1 MDNFYLTDEDIYGF
15 EEDSEVVELRNE
27 VDKLKQKLEEKEDTI
42 KLIKEKLEHDIKVNE
57 RCLEEEIKDV
67 DFKRLLSMWIKFDKE
82 LLEAT
87 NDE

>member
-1 MDNFYLTDEDIYGF
+1 MDREFLTDEDIHGL
-15 EEDSEVVELRNE
+15 EEDSEIVKLRNE

-42 KLIKEKLEHDIKVNE
+42 KFIKEKLEHDIKVNE

-67 DFKRLLSMWIKFDKE
+67 DFKRLLSMRIKFDKE

-87 NDE
+87 SDE

>member
-1 MDNFYLTDEDIYGF
+1 MNDLFLTDEDIYGF

-42 KLIKEKLEHDIKVNE
+42 KFIKEKLEHDIKVNE
-57 RCLEEEIKDV
+57 RCLEEPTDT
-67 DFKRLLSMWIKFDKE
+67 DFRRLLTLLIKFDKE

>member
-1 MDNFYLTDEDIYGF
+1 MNDLFLTDEDIYGF

-27 VDKLKQKLEEKEDTI
+27 VDKLKQKLEEKDDTI
-42 KLIKEKLEHDIKVNE
+42 KFIEEKLEHDIKVNE

-67 DFKRLLSMWIKFDKE
+67 DCKRLLSMWIKFDKE

>member
-1 MDNFYLTDEDIYGF
+1 MNDLFLTDEDIYGF

-42 KLIKEKLEHDIKVNE
+42 KFIKEKLEHDIK
-57 RCLEEEIKDV
+57 
-67 DFKRLLSMWIKFDKE
+67 E

>member
-1 MDNFYLTDEDIYGF
+1 MNEFYLTDEDIYGF

-42 KLIKEKLEHDIKVNE
+42 KFIKEKLEHDIKVNE
-57 RCLEEEIKDV
+57 RCLEEPTDT
-67 DFKRLLSMWIKFDKE
+67 DFRRLLTLWIKFDKE

-87 NDE
+87 SDE

>member
-1 MDNFYLTDEDIYGF
+1 MNDLFLTDEDIYGF

-27 VDKLKQKLEEKEDTI
+27 VDKLKQKLEDKEDTI
-42 KLIKEKLEHDIKVNE
+42 KFIKEKLEHDIKVNE

>member
-1 MDNFYLTDEDIYGF
+1 MNDLFLTDEDIYGF

-42 KLIKEKLEHDIKVNE
+42 KFIKEKLEYDIKVNE
-57 RCLEEEIKDV
+57 RCLEEPADT
-67 DFKRLLSMWIKFDKE
+67 DFRRLLKLWIKFDKE

-87 NDE
+87 SDE

>member
-1 MDNFYLTDEDIYGF
+1 MNDLFLTDEDIYGF

-42 KLIKEKLEHDIKVNE
+42 KFIKEKLEYDIKVNE
-57 RCLEEEIKDV
+57 RCLEEEIKAV

>member
-1 MDNFYLTDEDIYGF
+1 MDREFLTDEDIHGL

-42 KLIKEKLEHDIKVNE
+42 KFIKEKLEHDIK
-57 RCLEEEIKDV
+57 
-67 DFKRLLSMWIKFDKE
+67 E

>member
-1 MDNFYLTDEDIYGF
+1 MNEFYLTDEDIYGF

-27 VDKLKQKLEEKEDTI
+27 VDKLKQKLEEKDDTI
-42 KLIKEKLEHDIKVNE
+42 KFIKEKLEHDIKVNE
-57 RCLEEEIKDV
+57 RCLEEPTDT
-67 DFKRLLSMWIKFDKE
+67 DFRRLLTLWIKFDKE

>member
-1 MDNFYLTDEDIYGF
+1 MNDLFLTDEDIYGF

-42 KLIKEKLEHDIKVNE
+42 KFIKEKLEHDIKVNE
-57 RCLEEEIKDV
+57 RCLEEPTDT
-67 DFKRLLSMWIKFDKE
+67 DFRRLLTLWIKFDKE

-87 NDE
+87 SDE

>member
-1 MDNFYLTDEDIYGF
+1 MDREFLTDEDIHGL
-15 EEDSEVVELRNE
+15 EEDSEVIKLRNE
-27 VDKLKQKLEEKEDTI
+27 VDKLKQKLEDKEDTI
-42 KLIKEKLEHDIKVNE
+42 KFIKEKLEHDIKLNE

-87 NDE
+87 SDE

>member
-1 MDNFYLTDEDIYGF
+1 MDREFLTDEDIHGL

-42 KLIKEKLEHDIKVNE
+42 KFIKEKLEHDIKLNE
-57 RCLEEEIKDV
+57 RCLEEPTDT
-67 DFKRLLSMWIKFDKE
+67 DFKRLLTLWIKFDKE

-87 NDE
+87 SDE

>member
-1 MDNFYLTDEDIYGF
+1 MNDLFLTDEDIYGF

-42 KLIKEKLEHDIKVNE
+42 KFIKEKLEHDIKVNE
-57 RCLEEEIKDV
+57 RCLEEPTDT
-67 DFKRLLSMWIKFDKE
+67 DFRRLLSMCIKFDKE

>member
-1 MDNFYLTDEDIYGF
+1 MNDLFLTDEDIYGF

-42 KLIKEKLEHDIKVNE
+42 KFIKEKLEHDIKVNE
-57 RCLEEEIKDV
+57 RCLEEPTDT
-67 DFKRLLSMWIKFDKE
+67 DFRRLLTLWIKFDKE

>member
-1 MDNFYLTDEDIYGF
+1 MDREFLTDEDIYGF

-42 KLIKEKLEHDIKVNE
+42 KFIKEKLEHDIK
-57 RCLEEEIKDV
+57 
-67 DFKRLLSMWIKFDKE
+67 E

-87 NDE
+87 SDE

>member
-1 MDNFYLTDEDIYGF
+1 MNDLFLTDEDIYGF

-27 VDKLKQKLEEKEDTI
+27 VDKLKQKLEEKDDTI
-42 KLIKEKLEHDIKVNE
+42 KFIKEKLEHDIKVNE
-57 RCLEEEIKDV
+57 RCLEEPTDT
-67 DFKRLLSMWIKFDKE
+67 DFRRLLTLWIKFDKE